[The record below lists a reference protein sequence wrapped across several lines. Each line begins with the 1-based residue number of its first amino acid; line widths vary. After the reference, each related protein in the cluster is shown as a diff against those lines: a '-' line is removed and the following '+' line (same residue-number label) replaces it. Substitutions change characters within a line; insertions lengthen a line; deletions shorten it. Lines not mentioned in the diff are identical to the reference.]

1 MAADPPLRVFTD
13 GACSGNPG
21 PGGWAWASSPTHFGS
36 GGEPD
41 TTNNRMELTAVLQA
55 LEANPGPLVVVMDST
70 YVKDGLES
78 WHKGWERNG
87 WKTKAGQPVKNREI
101 WEPLVALAKARAHEV
116 RFEWVKGHSGDA
128 MNDLVDLLAVEQRDL
143 HRAGGTSGSAAGTGA
158 GAGAGASGGPRL
170 AELAP
175 EEQRAERR
183 RRDGRIPAGYLV
195 VVLGQRP
202 PELAGDA
209 LVRTRDRLAELF
221 AAQATLTSE
230 LVVVTGLREGAE
242 RAAAEAAIRADV
254 PYVAVLPFPD
264 PHLWAPGTDRS
275 RVADLLGRAREVVT
289 LEKKQPADREGFA
302 KAMARRDSWLARAAD
317 EAILVWDEDDA
328 RFTRLHKD
336 LDGQLGPALVVL
348 RP

>member
-1 MAADPPLRVFTD
+1 MFTD

-21 PGGWAWASSPTHFGS
+21 PGGWAWASSPTHFES
-36 GGEPD
+36 GGEPA

-55 LEANPGPLVVVMDST
+55 LESNPGPLVVVMDST

-101 WEPLVALAKARAHEV
+101 WEPLVGLAKERAHEV

-143 HRAGGTSGSAAGTGA
+143 HRSGLATGSPGSARVASAGI
-158 GAGAGASGGPRL
+158 GGRL
-170 AELAP
+170 AELSA
-175 EEQRAERR
+175 EERRAERR

-195 VVLGQRP
+195 AVLGQRP
-202 PELAGDA
+202 PELAGEVLD
-209 LVRTRDRLAELF
+209 RTRERLTEIF
-221 AAQATLTSE
+221 AAQATLSTE

-254 PYVAVLPFPD
+254 PFVAVLPFPD
-264 PHLWAPGTDRS
+264 PHLRAPATDRG

-289 LEKKQPADREGFA
+289 LEKKQPEDREGFA

-317 EAILVWDEDDA
+317 EAILVWDEDDP
-328 RFTRLHKD
+328 RFSRLHKD
-336 LDGQLGPALVVL
+336 LDAQLGPALVVL
-348 RP
+348 HP

>member
-1 MAADPPLRVFTD
+1 MGDHGVEGVEPLDGLGRIPVRELVHEAVIAVHDAMVPRPTRVRTVGESVVSARVGCHAGPMAAPAPLRVFTD

-41 TTNNRMELTAVLQA
+41 TTNNRMELTAVLRA

-143 HRAGGTSGSAAGTGA
+143 HRAGGATGA
-158 GAGAGASGGPRL
+158 PAGSGAVGVGPRL
-170 AELAP
+170 ADLSAGGAAGGAP
-175 EEQRAERR
+175 PSRR
-183 RRDGRIPAGYLV
+183 
-195 VVLGQRP
+195 
-202 PELAGDA
+202 
-209 LVRTRDRLAELF
+209 
-221 AAQATLTSE
+221 
-230 LVVVTGLREGAE
+230 
-242 RAAAEAAIRADV
+242 
-254 PYVAVLPFPD
+254 PD
-264 PHLWAPGTDRS
+264 PVRGLPRG
-275 RVADLLGRAREVVT
+275 G
-289 LEKKQPADREGFA
+289 
-302 KAMARRDSWLARAAD
+302 ARAAP
-317 EAILVWDEDDA
+317 A
-328 RFTRLHKD
+328 RAGRRGAPIAPVSASPRSST
-336 LDGQLGPALVVL
+336 P
-348 RP
+348 RPPCHPSWS